1 MKINLCTIGTI
12 LLVFMFL
19 YSGIVKLATR
29 GQKESKKLTSL
40 GISKQMAPILIIMAG
55 IFEVVASCVV
65 IAYVTNLVKF
75 PRKYFQITLWS
86 LIAFTVLVTILF
98 KFYPKFLPISI
109 TANLAVIGGFLAV
122 LSCNK
127 RR

>member
-1 MKINLCTIGTI
+1 MKNNLCTIGTI

-19 YSGIVKLATR
+19 YSGIAKLATR
-29 GQKESKKLTSL
+29 GEKESEKLTSL
-40 GISKQMAPILIIMAG
+40 GISKPVAPILIMVAG

-75 PRKYFQITLWS
+75 PQKYFQLTLWS
-86 LIAFTVLVTILF
+86 LVAFTALVTILF
-98 KFYPKFLPISI
+98 KFYPKFRPIAI
-109 TANLAVIGGFLAV
+109 TANVAVIGGFLAV